1 MKIGISACLLGDKVR
16 FDGKDKR
23 NEKLIKLLKNH
34 EIIKICPEIESGFPI
49 PHLPIELKNNKA
61 YTKDNKDVTKQLI
74 KGSNKTYQIIKDCDL
89 IILKTKS
96 PSCGYQKIY
105 DGSFTNKLI
114 KGNGIFTQIC
124 IDNNKKIYTDE
135 DIDLL
140 TKLLK

>member
-49 PHLPIELKNNKA
+49 PHL
-61 YTKDNKDVTKQLI
+61 
-74 KGSNKTYQIIKDCDL
+74 
-89 IILKTKS
+89 
-96 PSCGYQKIY
+96 
-105 DGSFTNKLI
+105 
-114 KGNGIFTQIC
+114 GNGIFTQIC

>member
-49 PHLPIELKNNKA
+49 PRLPIELKNNKA

-74 KGSNKTYQIIKDCDL
+74 KGSNKTYQKIKDCDL